1 VKIGYKKFGSCKR
14 FDFVALLCYLAS
26 NRKETLMLTKEAL
39 HKDIDAMPEEFTE
52 EIYDFVN
59 FLKRKLIKENTEAA
73 LLSESSLRKDWLFH
87 EEDEA
92 WKNL

>member
-1 VKIGYKKFGSCKR
+1 
-14 FDFVALLCYLAS
+14 
-26 NRKETLMLTKEAL
+26 MLSKEAL

-52 EIYDFVN
+52 EIYDFVS
-59 FLKRKLIKENTEAA
+59 FLKRKLIKEHTEAA
-73 LLSESSLRKDWLFH
+73 LLSESSLRKGWLSP

>member
-1 VKIGYKKFGSCKR
+1 MLS
-14 FDFVALLCYLAS
+14 
-26 NRKETLMLTKEAL
+26 KETL
-39 HKDIDAMPEEFTE
+39 HKDIDSMPEEFTE

-59 FLKRKLIKENTEAA
+59 FLKRKLIKENTEAV
-73 LLSESSLRKDWLFH
+73 LLSESSLRKDWLSP

>member
-1 VKIGYKKFGSCKR
+1 MQPAKFIQQLTGQAWSC
-14 FDFVALLCYLAS
+14 LS
-26 NRKETLMLTKEAL
+26 NRKEIPMLSKEAL

-52 EIYDFVN
+52 EIYDFVS

-73 LLSESSLRKDWLFH
+73 LLSESSLRKDWLSP

>member
-1 VKIGYKKFGSCKR
+1 MLS
-14 FDFVALLCYLAS
+14 
-26 NRKETLMLTKEAL
+26 KETL

-59 FLKRKLIKENTEAA
+59 FLKRKLVKENMEAA
-73 LLSESSLRKDWLFH
+73 LLSESSLRKGWLSP

>member
-1 VKIGYKKFGSCKR
+1 MLS
-14 FDFVALLCYLAS
+14 
-26 NRKETLMLTKEAL
+26 KETL

-59 FLKRKLIKENTEAA
+59 FLKSKLVTENMGAA
-73 LLSESSLRKDWLFH
+73 LLSESSLRKGWLSS